1 MTTYTTEL
9 NGHTLLLRTPTEDD
23 AQIMV
28 DLFKLVNGETPYL
41 MREPEEADLP
51 FEEEAAFIRS
61 LNDSEANVMLLAFYD
76 GAYIGNCSLMG
87 SGLSRSRHR
96 ATLGIALLQKY
107 TGLGIGRIMIE
118 RLFALGREMGLEQIE
133 LDVVTTNTR
142 AISLYMKLGF
152 EVCGMLPHSMK
163 YRDGSYAGEYRMV
176 KTL

>member
-1 MTTYTTEL
+1 MTTYTTKL
-9 NGHTLLLRTPTEDD
+9 NGHTLLLRAPTEDD

-96 ATLGIALLQKY
+96 ATLGIALLH
-107 TGLGIGRIMIE
+107 
-118 RLFALGREMGLEQIE
+118 
-133 LDVVTTNTR
+133 VVTTNTR

-152 EVCGMLPHSMK
+152 EVCGMLPRSMK